1 MEHLNGGKRR
11 FIWIPGPP
19 AFCQSGHRMS
29 DTPFATLIWLVP
41 AQPSHTR
48 LSSLI
53 ADLARRY
60 DAPAFEPHLTLG
72 RVSSPALPELRVPT
86 GSITLKSIGTFSSQ
100 VFTKT
105 LFVRFAPDRA
115 LQALRSSLKMRAE
128 KYDPHLSLLYCKL
141 PPAELTSCAD
151 RFRSGWIESDSI
163 ASRSSAARIQP
174 PPKKMSRL
182 GNT

>member
-1 MEHLNGGKRR
+1 
-11 FIWIPGPP
+11 
-19 AFCQSGHRMS
+19 MS
-29 DTPFATLIWLVP
+29 DTPFATLIWLLP

-60 DAPAFEPHLTLG
+60 DAPVFEPHLTLG
-72 RVSSPALPELRVPT
+72 RVSGPALPELRVPT

-141 PPAELTSCAD
+141 APAELNQLRRSISLRLDRIRFD
-151 RFRSGWIESDSI
+151 RFAVVRCPDPTTTKEDVEAWKYLNTGPLSD
-163 ASRSSAARIQP
+163 
-174 PPKKMSRL
+174 L
-182 GNT
+182 